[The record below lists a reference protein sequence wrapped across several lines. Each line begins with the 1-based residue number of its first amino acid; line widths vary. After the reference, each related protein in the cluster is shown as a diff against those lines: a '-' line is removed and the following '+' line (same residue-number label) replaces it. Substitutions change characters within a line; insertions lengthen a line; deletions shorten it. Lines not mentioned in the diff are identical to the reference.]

1 MEAPEYPPG
10 ESHQC
15 TGIWHLQQFYNRLNI
30 IEVSKGPLAYY
41 YALLN
46 YIKIILFKYE
56 IPPFDVCFLG
66 GLALF
71 SGSSWNRPASGLS
84 AAMQGVQPCEY
95 VFDNQNICPKDAAQ
109 P

>member
-1 MEAPEYPPG
+1 
-10 ESHQC
+10 
-15 TGIWHLQQFYNRLNI
+15 
-30 IEVSKGPLAYY
+30 
-41 YALLN
+41 
-46 YIKIILFKYE
+46 
-56 IPPFDVCFLG
+56 
-66 GLALF
+66 LF